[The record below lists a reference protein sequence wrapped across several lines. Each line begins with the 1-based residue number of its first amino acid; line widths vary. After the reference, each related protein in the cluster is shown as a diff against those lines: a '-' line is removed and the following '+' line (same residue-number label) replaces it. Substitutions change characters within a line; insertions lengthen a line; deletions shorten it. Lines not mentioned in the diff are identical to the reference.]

1 MELLTSVKINIF
13 STKNTRFRL
22 LVCSSEI
29 HAIERKNCEWPR
41 VAANFT
47 TSTKSKIY
55 VMDRN
60 TNSKG
65 GFWML
70 VQDLDTEL
78 AKEANEKQPD
88 KEILDDEF
96 FPDTSF

>member
-1 MELLTSVKINIF
+1 
-13 STKNTRFRL
+13 
-22 LVCSSEI
+22 
-29 HAIERKNCEWPR
+29 
-41 VAANFT
+41 
-47 TSTKSKIY
+47 
-55 VMDRN
+55 MDRN

-88 KEILDDEF
+88 KEILDDDF